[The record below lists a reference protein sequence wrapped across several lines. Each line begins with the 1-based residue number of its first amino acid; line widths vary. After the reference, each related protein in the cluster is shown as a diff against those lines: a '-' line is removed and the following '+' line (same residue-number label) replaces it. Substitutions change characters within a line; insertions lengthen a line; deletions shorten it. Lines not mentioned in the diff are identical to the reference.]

1 MKDRRVLVTGG
12 AGFIGSNLANTLALD
27 NDVVALDNGYLG
39 TPDNLDD
46 GVEYVE
52 ADVLDEELPTNVDV
66 VFHLAALSSRQMLEE
81 NPREGAR
88 VNIEGFVNV
97 VEQASVELVAMGTN
111 WTRYWIRSFV
121 LFAIAGIAVVVVLEW
136 ISTRETQFESVTD
149 RQAE

>member
-1 MKDRRVLVTGG
+1 MEDRRVLVTGG

-52 ADVLDEELPTNVDV
+52 ADVLDDGLPTDVDV

-97 VEQASVELVAMGTN
+97 VEQASVELAAMGTN

-136 ISTRETQFESVTD
+136 VSTRGAQFESVTD